1 MAISP
6 QGYNIN
12 ENPINVNPFWE
23 HEEADGSVT
32 TVRARKDETD
42 TETIYI
48 FDYIDTNGEVHEIIK
63 QVFDKTDAA
72 IFTPNVENGV
82 LSWTNNAGLPN
93 PPAVSIIGPTGPRG
107 PQGIAGP
114 KGDPGTDGTD
124 GKDGVSPIIISTPI
138 ANGYQLSITTEQG
151 TEEITIA
158 NGEKGDKGDKGEK
171 GDPGPQGPQ
180 GIQGEQGPQGIQ
192 GEQGPQGIQGP
203 AGEAGGAG
211 APGPQGPQGIPGP
224 QGIQGPAGENGQ
236 DGFSPE
242 IISTPLE
249 NGYKLSI
256 TTAQGTEEI
265 TIANGEKGDKGDPG
279 PQGPQGVQ
287 GERGEMAFTIGVG
300 NVTTGEAGSS
310 ASVVNSGTEQDIIL
324 DFTIPRGNTGAP
336 GSKGD
341 AGPRG
346 EAATIKAGTITILDP
361 NEAPYVNNSGT
372 IQDAIFNF
380 GIPQAVSQA
389 GNSTALLRGKAVN
402 ALNYAYSGSGVAGG
416 YPTINFESVEG
427 NAARTFDPNSL
438 LYTTLSFTNA
448 TEADQDI
455 VININSTVENVYDM
469 ISGSLGNGYG
479 ATIPAK
485 SEVIVP
491 IIFRYKGTQ
500 IETAEIPALKLNISA
515 REISKDINLS
525 LDTRAHFINYKGL
538 KGERGNTGSQGLP
551 GPEGPQGPKGEQ
563 GDPGPRGESA
573 LTFGIGS
580 VTEGSEASVVNSGTD
595 QDIVLDFVIP
605 KGSDGAPGA
614 PGAPGTDGVTPNIT
628 ATASVSSEGNLGVN
642 VTKTGTNANP
652 NFDFAFSGI
661 GGGGGSAGGVQ
672 IDVHTGT
679 AKYGSFD
686 NYFSLSLQEQAAAG
700 DIYIFPFNA
709 TLSWSNNQFAYA
721 DLKPASSNYYAIPS
735 TLQLNAGSGNPS
747 SSFKCTINNNIVC
760 VCTGAATMLK
770 FTISPSTVLLYEAQ
784 RPNPYKYIRIRQN

>member
-48 FDYIDTNGEVHEIIK
+48 FDYIDTNGEVHEIIR

-72 IFTPNVENGV
+72 VFTPNVENGV

-107 PQGIAGP
+107 LQGIPGQ
-114 KGDPGTDGTD
+114 KGEPGENGTN
-124 GKDGVSPIIISTPI
+124 GKDGVSPVIISTPI

-158 NGEKGDKGDKGEK
+158 NGEKGDRGEKGEK
-171 GDPGPQGPQ
+171 GDPGIQGIQGEPGPP
-180 GIQGEQGPQGIQ
+180 GIQGEQGIPGIQGEPGIPGIQ
-192 GEQGPQGIQGP
+192 GEQGIPGIQG
-203 AGEAGGAG
+203 E
-211 APGPQGPQGIPGP
+211 PGPPGEKGDP
-224 QGIQGPAGENGQ
+224 GPAGENGK

-265 TIANGEKGDKGDPG
+265 TIANGEKGDRGDPG
-279 PQGPQGVQ
+279 PIGEPGPP
-287 GERGEMAFTIGVG
+287 GERGEMAFTIGIG
-300 NVTTGEAGSS
+300 SVTTGEAGST

-324 DFTIPRGNTGAP
+324 DFTIPRGNTGDP

-341 AGPRG
+341 PGPRG
-346 EAATIKAGTITILDP
+346 EAATVKAGTVTILDP
-361 NEAPYVNNSGT
+361 NESPYVNNSGT
-372 IQDAIFNF
+372 RQDAIFNF

-389 GNSTALLRGKAVN
+389 GNSTALLRGQAVN
-402 ALNYAYSGSGVAGG
+402 TLNYAYSGSGVAGG
-416 YPTINFESVEG
+416 YPTINFGSVEG
-427 NAARTFDPNSL
+427 NAAQTFDPNSL
-438 LYTTLSFTNA
+438 LFTTLSFTNA
-448 TEADQDI
+448 TAADQDI
-455 VININSTVENVYDM
+455 IINMNSTVENVYDM
-469 ISGSLGNGYG
+469 ISGSLGNGYA
-479 ATIPAK
+479 ATIPAN
-485 SEVIVP
+485 SEVVVP
-491 IIFRYKGTQ
+491 IIFRYKGAQ
-500 IETAEIPALKLNISA
+500 IETAEIPALKLHITA

-525 LDTRAHFINYKGL
+525 LDTRAYFINYKGL
-538 KGERGNTGSQGLP
+538 KGERGNTGSQGLQGPPGEP
-551 GPEGPQGPKGEQ
+551 GPQGEQ
-563 GDPGPRGESA
+563 GDPGPRGETA
-573 LTFGIGS
+573 LTVGIGS

-614 PGAPGTDGVTPNIT
+614 DGVTPNIT
-628 ATASVSSEGNLGVN
+628 ATASVSSEGSVGVN
-642 VTKTGTNANP
+642 VTKTGSDANP

-661 GGGGGSAGGVQ
+661 GGGGSAGGGNYDVIAVGIGSASHISGQGDSSLKLFISGSLQSGDIIVFPNLSGKTGFGSQDVGQ
-672 IDVHTGT
+672 IGMQ
-679 AKYGSFD
+679 SFSLNMANGYSNGISLEATNYSLPD
-686 NYFSLSLQEQAAAG
+686 SYYFSISAMLRCTKNFSSGVNVGLKITTDYSAPRFAA
-700 DIYIFPFNA
+700 
-709 TLSWSNNQFAYA
+709 T
-721 DLKPASSNYYAIPS
+721 S
-735 TLQLNAGSGNPS
+735 TLY
-747 SSFKCTINNNIVC
+747 F
-760 VCTGAATMLK
+760 
-770 FTISPSTVLLYEAQ
+770 VL
-784 RPNPYKYIRIRQN
+784 RPKS

>member
-279 PQGPQGVQ
+279 PQGPQGIQ

-346 EAATIKAGTITILDP
+346 EAATIKAGSITILDP

-372 IQDAIFNF
+372 RQDAVFNF
-380 GIPQAVSQA
+380 GIPQAISQA
-389 GNSTALLRGKAVN
+389 GNSTALLRGQAVN
-402 ALNYAYSGSGVAGG
+402 TLNYAYSGSGVAGG
-416 YPTINFESVEG
+416 YPTINFGSVEG
-427 NAARTFDPNSL
+427 NTAQTFDPNSL
-438 LYTTLSFTNA
+438 LFTTLSFINA
-448 TEADQDI
+448 TELDQDI
-455 VININSTVENVYDM
+455 IININSTVENVYDM

-485 SEVIVP
+485 SEVVVP
-491 IIFRYKGTQ
+491 IIFRYKGAQ
-500 IETAEIPALKLNISA
+500 IETAEIPALKLAVTA

-525 LDTRAHFINYKGL
+525 LDTRVHFINYKGL
-538 KGERGNTGSQGLP
+538 KGERGNTGSQGLT

-614 PGAPGTDGVTPNIT
+614 DGVTPNIT

-661 GGGGGSAGGVQ
+661 GGGGSAGSGVQ
-672 IDVHTGT
+672 INVQT
-679 AKYGSFD
+679 ATSVKYNTTNKFFQFVLEEESK
-686 NYFSLSLQEQAAAG
+686 AG
-700 DIYIFPFNA
+700 DIYIIPLCFDVFGSSTSRA
-709 TLSWSNNQFAYA
+709 FITLSNPFSTS
-721 DLKPASSNYYAIPS
+721 DIIPERLVVRPS
-735 TLQLNAGSGNPS
+735 LDSGSIYRNTINTYLIHKCTSDGNTYLRTLFDIGTLQG
-747 SSFKCTINNNIVC
+747 
-760 VCTGAATMLK
+760 
-770 FTISPSTVLLYEAQ
+770 ISYGEEA
-784 RPNPYKYIRIRQN
+784 NTKYIRIRQN